1 MISRQWYPQL
11 DIYDTIRRMAMLLR
25 DFEKAPGVERL
36 CIADFFLAT
45 PALLHRTSMTK
56 EVRAQFSQ
64 LDIARPDKS
73 YVTLPA
79 PQLLFYKMEP
89 VQKQALTEL
98 CGRGLIDM
106 ALFNQGKITL
116 SPSGDAIFES
126 KDLYTSVENSI
137 SGFLAKK
144 LLALDIMSNMELRS
158 RTGLH
163 RML

>member
-1 MISRQWYPQL
+1 MILRQWYPQL
-11 DIYDTIRRMAMLLR
+11 DIYDTIRRMAVLLK

-45 PALLHRTSMTK
+45 PAFLHRTSMTK
-56 EVRAQFSQ
+56 EVRAKFSQ

-73 YVTLPA
+73 YVTLPTL
-79 PQLLFYKMEP
+79 QLLFYKMEP

-106 ALFNQGKITL
+106 ALFNQGKVTL
-116 SPSGDAIFES
+116 SLSGREIFES
-126 KDLYTSVENSI
+126 RDLYTSVESAI
-137 SGFLAKK
+137 SSFLTKK
-144 LLALDIMSNMELRS
+144 LLAVDMMANMELRT
-158 RTGLH
+158 RTGLQ

>member
-11 DIYDTIRRMAMLLR
+11 DIYDTIRRMAVLLR

-36 CIADFFLAT
+36 FIADFFFAT

-56 EVRAQFSQ
+56 EVRSQFSQ

-73 YVTLPA
+73 YVTLPT

-106 ALFNQGKITL
+106 ELFNQGRITL
-116 SPSGDAIFES
+116 SLSGYAIFDS
-126 KDLYTSVENSI
+126 KYLYTSIENSI
-137 SGFLAKK
+137 SGFLTKK
-144 LLALDIMSNMELRS
+144 LFSVDMMANMELRS

-163 RML
+163 RIL

>member
-1 MISRQWYPQL
+1 
-11 DIYDTIRRMAMLLR
+11 MAVLLR
-25 DFEKAPGVERL
+25 DFEIAPGVERL

-64 LDIARPDKS
+64 LEIARPDKS

-98 CGRGLIDM
+98 CGRGLVDM
-106 ALFNQGKITL
+106 ELFNQGKVTL
-116 SPSGDAIFES
+116 SPSGLEIFES
-126 KDLYTSVENSI
+126 TDLYTSVESAI
-137 SGFLAKK
+137 SSFLTKK
-144 LLALDIMSNMELRS
+144 LLALDMMANMELRS